1 MALISES
8 PRWLLTKNKFNEA
21 VFVLETIARGN
32 GKERNQSEN
41 NLIFFIAKMKM
52 YFLANVT
59 MLNLISGVKFKKK
72 NSSLGF

>member
-32 GKERNQSEN
+32 GKERNQS
-41 NLIFFIAKMKM
+41 
-52 YFLANVT
+52 
-59 MLNLISGVKFKKK
+59 
-72 NSSLGF
+72 

>member
-1 MALISES
+1 MALILES

-41 NLIFFIAKMKM
+41 NLIFIIAKIKM
-52 YFLANVT
+52 YFLANCD
-59 MLNLISGVKFKKK
+59 NAQIQSRSNFRGINF
-72 NSSLGF
+72 F